1 MPALTTSFSP
11 LAAIAAD
18 CPLNHGVFVL
28 DQLLAALSE
37 NRDAAGLDAALDLR
51 LALAGKAEPAI
62 VLALFFRLRAT
73 VEESHYL
80 ACYRLRRWLDAH
92 YVAHV
97 QLDRSR
103 PAKAVALQ
111 LAPAASLPA
120 LREQCIAS
128 AGGHGIAEFAAR
140 VRFAVAEPPR

>member
-1 MPALTTSFSP
+1 MPAPTTSFSHP
-11 LAAIAAD
+11 AALAAE

-37 NRDAAGLDAALDLR
+37 NRDAAGLDVALDLR
-51 LALAGKAEPAI
+51 LALAGKAEPAV

-80 ACYRLRRWLDAH
+80 ACYRLRRWLDGH

-103 PAKAVALQ
+103 PATAVTLQ

-128 AGGHGIAEFAAR
+128 AGGHGIAAFPAR
-140 VRFAVAEPPR
+140 VRFAVAESSR